1 MAIKHRII
9 ILTAFALSS
18 AGCTEE
24 PRQQKPQRDEPTELT
39 AKPVPV
45 LASTVTPTKPEPA
58 PVELPPPVAVAE
70 DAEEPDVP
78 EPAAEPRVETID
90 GVTIE
95 RLVTASEIDGREP
108 VDPRAAFFTSD
119 EKVYAFVEVSNES
132 ESAKLLLVH
141 FIGPEGRVSGG
152 VELEIPAAV
161 PRWRTW
167 AFTRHFDTPGPW
179 RVEIRDPEGGILG
192 ALPFEVEAER

>member
-1 MAIKHRII
+1 MTIKHRII
-9 ILTAFALSS
+9 ILAALALSS
-18 AGCTEE
+18 TGCMEE
-24 PRQQKPQRDEPTELT
+24 AREQERQRDERTGLPATPE
-39 AKPVPV
+39 PV
-45 LASTVTPTKPEPA
+45 LTSTVTTTKPDPV
-58 PVELPPPVAVAE
+58 PVELPEPVVVGE
-70 DAEEPDVP
+70 DHDMP

-90 GVTIE
+90 GVTIQ

-108 VDPRAAFFTSD
+108 VDPRAAFFPSD

-132 ESAKLLLVH
+132 ESAKRLLVH
-141 FIGPEGRVSGG
+141 FIGPEGKVSGG
-152 VELEIPAAV
+152 VELEIPAGV

-179 RVEIRDPEGGILG
+179 QVEIRDDEGRVLG

>member
-18 AGCTEE
+18 TGCLEE
-24 PRQQKPQRDEPTELT
+24 SREQERQRNERTELT
-39 AKPVPV
+39 AAPETV
-45 LASTVTPTKPEPA
+45 LASTVAPTKPEPA
-58 PVELPPPVAVAE
+58 PVELPAPVAVAE
-70 DAEEPDVP
+70 EAEEPDMP

-90 GVTIE
+90 GVTIQ
-95 RLVTASEIDGREP
+95 RLVTTSEIDGREP
-108 VDPRAAFFTSD
+108 VDPRSAFFASD
-119 EKVYAFVEVSNES
+119 EKVYAFVEVSNAS
-132 ESAKLLLVH
+132 ESTKRLLVH
-141 FIGPEGRVSGG
+141 FIGPEGKVSGG

-167 AFTRHFDTPGPW
+167 AFTRHFDTPGLW
-179 RVEIRDPEGGILG
+179 RVEIRDPEGSVLG

>member
-1 MAIKHRII
+1 MTIKHHII
-9 ILTAFALSS
+9 ILAAFALSS
-18 AGCTEE
+18 TGCMEE
-24 PRQQKPQRDEPTELT
+24 AREQERQHDERTGLT
-39 AKPVPV
+39 ATPEPV
-45 LASTVTPTKPEPA
+45 LTSTVTTTKPEPVV
-58 PVELPPPVAVAE
+58 VEE
-70 DAEEPDVP
+70 DQDVP

-90 GVTIE
+90 GVTIQ

-108 VDPRAAFFTSD
+108 VDPRAAFFPSD

-132 ESAKLLLVH
+132 ESAKRLLVH
-141 FIGPEGRVSGG
+141 FIGPEGKVSGG

-179 RVEIRDPEGGILG
+179 RVEIRDDEGRVLG